1 MMNRRGQLIFH
12 NIISVFAL
20 LVVIFPLLLIS
31 QYNYPT
37 ADDWSY
43 GVEGYRVVQS
53 GGKFF
58 GVLIAAVRTAKESYL
73 SWEGRFSNAFLAAL
87 QPGIW
92 GEKGYCVVAY
102 LMIGMLIFS
111 EIMLYK
117 FLINFGASKKNNWY
131 VLPVVVPPLIM
142 QILYTPSPEESFYWY
157 TGAVN
162 YTFMYG
168 LSLLL
173 LIVFIKLAIHE
184 YSKGKY
190 ASMAVLTALMAILV
204 GGNNYATSLSCFLAL
219 CALSG
224 FFLAVRRKAFY
235 RTWFITLLMGTSLV
249 MCILAPGNA
258 NRINANFGGETG
270 SVLEAIGMSIVR
282 SAVNIYSWTNI
293 KVLLMLIFVIPFMW
307 MAVKNMEFRFS
318 VPPLFTVI
326 TFGLYSSQI
335 VATMYVDGTTG
346 GGRMAAILYYSYL
359 LWIVGNVFYWL
370 GWLRRRNFRWLQR
383 LQEVGE
389 RFSSLLLPYCVLIG
403 FVLVILIYKTDLRN
417 LTSYKAYRNWRQ
429 GFAQQYAAEWDARL
443 EVLHDENVAQVEFAP
458 LTVRPEMLLYTD
470 LQEESGYY
478 WVNVAC
484 AQYYGKEY
492 VHIVLPD
499 EDKE

>member
-1 MMNRRGQLIFH
+1 MRNRRNQIIIL
-12 NIISVFAL
+12 NVISVLAL

-37 ADDWSY
+37 ADDWSF
-43 GVEGYRVVQS
+43 GRKGYELLQS
-53 GGKFF
+53 GSGIWQ
-58 GVLIAAVRTAKESYL
+58 VLRSTFATVRDNYMN
-73 SWEGRFSNAFLAAL
+73 WEGRFSAVLFASL
-87 QPGIW
+87 QPGIF
-92 GEKGYCVVAY
+92 GEKCYVIVAY
-102 LMIGMLIFS
+102 IMIGILVFS
-111 EIMLYK
+111 EITFCGY
-117 FLINFGASKKNNWY
+117 FVSIGVFRQNRRFI
-131 VLPVVVPPLIM
+131 LPITIPLLIM
-142 QILYTPSPEESFYWY
+142 QILYSPSPEESFYWY
-157 TGAVN
+157 TGSVN
-162 YTFMYG
+162 YTFVFG

-173 LIVFIKLAIHE
+173 IVLFFKLATQD
-184 YSKGKY
+184 YPRWKY
-190 ASMAVLTALMAILV
+190 VSMAVLAGLLAILV

-235 RTWFITLLMGTSLV
+235 RTLFVTLLMGTSLM
-249 MCILAPGNA
+249 MCIFAPGNT
-258 NRINANFGGETG
+258 NRLNTNFGGETG
-270 SVLEAIGMSIVR
+270 SALEAIGMSIVR
-282 SAVNIYSWTNI
+282 SSVNIYSWTNI

-370 GWLRRRNFRWLQR
+370 GWLRRRNFKRLQR

-389 RFSSLLLPYCVLIG
+389 RFSSLLLPYCALIG

-443 EVLHDENVAQVEFAP
+443 EVLHDENVTQVEFAP

-478 WVNVAC
+478 WVNRDC
-484 AQYYGKEY
+484 ARYYGKEY
-492 VHIVLPD
+492 VHIVLSD
-499 EDKE
+499 EE

>member
-1 MMNRRGQLIFH
+1 MRNRRIQMIIL
-12 NIISVFAL
+12 NVISVLAL

-37 ADDWSY
+37 ADDWSF
-43 GVEGYRVVQS
+43 GRKGYELLQS
-53 GGKFF
+53 GRGIWQ
-58 GVLIAAVRTAKESYL
+58 VLRGTFTTVRDNYMN
-73 SWEGRFSNAFLAAL
+73 WEGRFSAVLFASL
-87 QPGIW
+87 QPGIF
-92 GEKGYCVVAY
+92 GEKCYVLVAY
-102 LMIGMLIFS
+102 IMIGILVLS
-111 EIMLYK
+111 EIIFCGYFMS
-117 FLINFGASKKNNWY
+117 IGAFRQNCRFI
-131 VLPVVVPPLIM
+131 LPITIPPLIM

-157 TGAVN
+157 TGSVN
-162 YTFMYG
+162 YTFVFG
-168 LSLLL
+168 LSLMLL
-173 LIVFIKLAIHE
+173 VLFFKLSIQN
-184 YSKGKY
+184 YPIWKY
-190 ASMAVLTALMAILV
+190 VSMSVLAGLMAILV
-204 GGNNYATSLSCFLAL
+204 GGNNFATSLSCFLAL

-224 FFLAVRRKAFY
+224 FFLAARRKAFY
-235 RTWFITLLMGTSLV
+235 RTWFITLLMAVSLV
-249 MCILAPGNA
+249 VCIFAPGNA
-258 NRINANFGGETG
+258 NRLSGNFGGETG
-270 SVLEAIGMSIVR
+270 SALGAIGMSIVR

-293 KVLLMLIFVIPFMW
+293 KVLLMLILVIPFMW

-359 LWIVGNVFYWL
+359 LWVVWNVFYWL
-370 GWLRRRNFRWLQR
+370 GWLRKHNFKLLQR
-383 LQEVGE
+383 IHKTGE
-389 RFSSLLLPYCVLIG
+389 RFGNFLLPYCALVG
-403 FVLVILIYKTDLRN
+403 FVLVILIYKTDLRD

-443 EVLHDENVAQVEFAP
+443 EVLHDENVTQVEFAP

-478 WVNVAC
+478 WVNKAC

-492 VHIVLPD
+492 IHIVLPD
-499 EDKE
+499 DLR